1 MLYRAMIFFLSVLML
16 LSSSCNINM
25 TKMKFPFGIA
35 FTFRQF
41 QMLYASSSFC
51 LFILI
56 DLRLGSRSQGKRRY
70 ALTSLRLKTFLCWKN
85 RKECV
90 LSMTISLFVRWHA
103 SCWIIIYVC
112 VRQEGSFLWYLK
124 LAVKVDSS
132 GSCQFPSTNAYLLPL
147 FLSFNGYR

>member
-16 LSSSCNINM
+16 LSSSCNIINM
-25 TKMKFPFGIA
+25 TEMKFPFGIA
-35 FTFRQF
+35 FMFRQF

-85 RKECV
+85 RKECM

-103 SCWIIIYVC
+103 SCWTIFCLCSTGRFIPLILEV
-112 VRQEGSFLWYLK
+112 GSESW
-124 LAVKVDSS
+124 
-132 GSCQFPSTNAYLLPL
+132 
-147 FLSFNGYR
+147 